1 MPGTVGVVGRTGIV
15 ALVLA
20 ASSVALAGPAARK
33 AKPVKT
39 AWKPSSRYEAPGD
52 ADALPA
58 YRYGSLSADDCKA
71 ELTARS
77 IPFVEETGRGVVQPV
92 RLTGPLH
99 GVTYRTDEGEQKRAT
114 TPYEIAD
121 CRLVLALDDFA
132 QILERHDIVEVRH
145 YSIYRPPGKSW
156 PEAKAATQHAG
167 ALALDAGRF
176 ITKDG
181 AALDVTKHFHGAIGD
196 ATCGKSA
203 APHPATK
210 EATELRSILCEA
222 VGAHLFN
229 IVLTPNFN
237 RPHHNH
243 FHLEVAAGV
252 KWYLVH

>member
-1 MPGTVGVVGRTGIV
+1 MPGTVAVVGRTGIV

-33 AKPVKT
+33 AKPAKT
-39 AWKPSSRYEAPGD
+39 TWKPSSRYEAPAG

-58 YRYGSLSADDCKA
+58 YRYGSLSADECKA

-77 IPFVEETGRGVVQPV
+77 IPFVEEAGRGVVQPV

-132 QILERHDIVEVRH
+132 QILEQHDIVEVRH

-156 PEAKAATQHAG
+156 PEDKAATQHAG

-181 AALDVTKHFHGAIGD
+181 ATLDVTKHFHGAIGD
-196 ATCGKSA
+196 ATCG
-203 APHPATK
+203 
-210 EATELRSILCEA
+210 
-222 VGAHLFN
+222 
-229 IVLTPNFN
+229 
-237 RPHHNH
+237 
-243 FHLEVAAGV
+243 
-252 KWYLVH
+252 

>member
-1 MPGTVGVVGRTGIV
+1 MPGTVGAVGRLGLV
-15 ALVLA
+15 ALVLCA
-20 ASSVALAGPAARK
+20 GGPALAQPAARK
-33 AKPVKT
+33 ARPAAK
-39 AWKPSSRYEAPGD
+39 AWKPSSRYEAPTD
-52 ADALPA
+52 AETLPA
-58 YRYGSLSADDCKA
+58 YRYSTMTGDDCKA
-71 ELTARS
+71 ELTARN
-77 IPFVEETGRGVVQPV
+77 IPFVEETGRGVIQPI

-99 GVTYRTDEGEQKRAT
+99 GVTYRSDVADKDRGT

-132 QILERHDIVEVRH
+132 QILERHDVVEVRH

-156 PEAKAATQHAG
+156 PQDKAARQHAG

-181 AALDVTKHFHGAIGD
+181 ATLDVTKHFHGAIGD

>member
-1 MPGTVGVVGRTGIV
+1 MIV

-33 AKPVKT
+33 AKTPHAPRAGAGQPK
-39 AWKPSSRYEAPGD
+39 AWKPSSRYEAPAD
-52 ADALPA
+52 ADSLPA
-58 YRYGSLSADDCKA
+58 YRYSSMAADDCKA
-71 ELTARS
+71 ELTARNV
-77 IPFVEETGRGVVQPV
+77 PFVEETGRGVIQPV

-99 GVTYRTDEGEQKRAT
+99 GVTYRTDEGEQQRAT

-132 QILERHDIVEVRH
+132 QILEKHDIVEVRH

-156 PEAKAATQHAG
+156 PEDKAAKQHAG

-181 AALDVTKHFHGAIGD
+181 ATLDVTKHFHGAIGD

-243 FHLEVAAGV
+243 FHLEVAEGV

>member
-1 MPGTVGVVGRTGIV
+1 MGRTGIV

-33 AKPVKT
+33 AKTAPK
-39 AWKPSSRYEAPGD
+39 AWKPSSRYEAPAN
-52 ADALPA
+52 ADTLPA
-58 YRYGSLSADDCKA
+58 YRYSSMDADACKA

-99 GVTYRTDEGEQKRAT
+99 GVTYRTDEGAQERAT

-132 QILERHDIVEVRH
+132 QILEKHDIVEVRH

-156 PEAKAATQHAG
+156 PEDKAAKQHAG
-167 ALALDAGRF
+167 GLALDAGRF
-176 ITKDG
+176 IAKNG
-181 AALDVTKHFHGAIGD
+181 ATLDVTKHFHGAIGD

-203 APHPATK
+203 APHPVTK

-252 KWYLVH
+252 TWYLVH